1 MMPRNWPPLLWSGLW
16 LLVMVSALASRPLM
30 PVDETRYLAVAWD
43 MWREGNFL
51 VPHLNGEPYSHKPPL
66 LFWLIHLGWAAFGVN
81 EWWPRLVAPL
91 FGLGSL
97 FLTAR
102 LAREL
107 WPEASA
113 AARMAP
119 LVLFGGLFWALF
131 TTLTMFDM
139 ILAFCTLLSLIGMV
153 RAWRASGPGDGPGGD
168 QGGEWFG
175 FGLMGLGIGLGVLA
189 KGPAILVHILPVALL
204 APWWGRALPG
214 GEDRRSGGWYLGLFG
229 AVALGAAIGLAWAV
243 PAGIAGGE
251 AYREAIFWGQSAGRM
266 VSSFAHRQPWWW
278 YGAALPVLL
287 LPWVLWPPIW
297 GAAGRLPK
305 ALGRD
310 GGVRFC
316 IAWLI
321 PALVIFSIISG
332 KQFHYLLPE
341 LPAIALVLARLLF
354 DGVAEKEGAARDQIP
369 PGLFY
374 VIAGIALFALPAL
387 PVPEAAPSW
396 LDLVA
401 TGWGLAMAAAGV
413 VVLFRRRWPLAGRL
427 GALAVLSA
435 VFVVVIHL
443 AMKPPLAAAYDLK
456 PLALKL
462 AEWQR
467 QGISLANFSKY
478 HGQYQFLGRLEK
490 PITQV
495 GILDPDLR
503 NFLADHADGRI
514 VAYHNKL
521 PTAAKPIAVYR
532 FRTRLITVWEVAT
545 VIRHPGILERA
556 PPARAGFGKKSPSR
570 P

>member
-1 MMPRNWPPLLWSGLW
+1 MTPRNWPPLLWSGLW
-16 LLVMVSALASRPLM
+16 LLVMAAALVSRPLM

-107 WPEASA
+107 WPEAASP
-113 AARMAP
+113 ARMAP

-139 ILAFCTLLSLIGMV
+139 ILAFCTLLGLIGMV
-153 RAWRASGPGDGPGGD
+153 RAWRGG
-168 QGGEWFG
+168 GWANFV
-175 FGLMGLGIGLGVLA
+175 LMGLGIGLGVLA
-189 KGPAILVHILPVALL
+189 KGPAILVHVLPVALL
-204 APWWGRALPG
+204 APWWGQGSPGGFSRALPG
-214 GEDRRSGGWYLGLFG
+214 GEDRRLGGWYLGLFG

-243 PAGIAGGE
+243 PAGMAGGE
-251 AYREAIFWGQSAGRM
+251 AYREAIFWGQSADRM

-287 LPWVLWPPIW
+287 LPWVLWPPVW
-297 GAAGRLPK
+297 RAGGRLPM

-321 PALVIFSIISG
+321 PALVIFSAISG

-354 DGVAEKEGAARDQIP
+354 DGAAEKQDAARDSGADQIL

-374 VIAGIALFALPAL
+374 VFAGIGLFALPAL

-396 LDLVA
+396 LDLMA
-401 TGWGLAMAAAGV
+401 TGWGAAMAAAGMV
-413 VVLFRRRWPLAGRL
+413 ILLRRRWPLAGRL
-427 GALAVLSA
+427 GALAALSA

-462 AEWQR
+462 AEWER

-478 HGQYQFLGRLEK
+478 HGQYQFLGRLKK

-495 GILDPDLR
+495 GILNPDLK
-503 NFLADHADGRI
+503 NFLADHPDGRI

-545 VIRHPGILERA
+545 VIRHPGILER
-556 PPARAGFGKKSPSR
+556 
-570 P
+570 

>member
-16 LLVMVSALASRPLM
+16 LLVMASALASRPLM

-66 LFWLIHLGWAAFGVN
+66 LFWLIHLGWAVFGVN

-107 WPEASA
+107 WPEAAA

-139 ILAFCTLLSLIGMV
+139 ILALCALVALIGMV
-153 RAWRASGPGDGPGGD
+153 RAWRAGGPGDGRGS
-168 QGGEWFG
+168 EWFG
-175 FGLMGLGIGLGVLA
+175 FGLLGIGIGLGVLA

-214 GEDRRSGGWYLGLFG
+214 GEDRRLGGWYLGLFG

-243 PAGIAGGE
+243 PAGMAGGE

-287 LPWVLWPPIW
+287 LPWVLWPPVW
-297 GAAGRLPK
+297 RAAGRLPM

-321 PALVIFSIISG
+321 PALVVFSSISG

-354 DGVAEKEGAARDQIP
+354 DGAAEKEGAAGDQIL

-374 VIAGIALFALPAL
+374 VIAGIALFALPSL

-427 GALAVLSA
+427 GALAALSA
-435 VFVVVIHL
+435 GFVVVSHL

-456 PLALKL
+456 PLALRL

-467 QGISLANFSKY
+467 QGIPLANFSKY

-495 GILDPDLR
+495 GMLDPDLK
-503 NFLADHADGRI
+503 NFLADHPDGRI

-545 VIRHPGILERA
+545 VIRHPGILER
-556 PPARAGFGKKSPSR
+556 
-570 P
+570 

>member
-51 VPHLNGEPYSHKPPL
+51 VPHLNGEPYNHKPPL

-113 AARMAP
+113 AAHMAP

-153 RAWRASGPGDGPGGD
+153 RAWRASGPGGD

-204 APWWGRALPG
+204 APWWGRALPE

-321 PALVIFSIISG
+321 PALVIFSTISG

-374 VIAGIALFALPAL
+374 VIRHHPFCPAGFAGPRSGA
-387 PVPEAAPSW
+387 V
-396 LDLVA
+396 VA
-401 TGWGLAMAAAGV
+401 GPGGD
-413 VVLFRRRWPLAGRL
+413 RL
-427 GALAVLSA
+427 GASHGGGRGGGLVS
-435 VFVVVIHL
+435 
-443 AMKPPLAAAYDLK
+443 PPLAAGRA
-456 PLALKL
+456 ARR
-462 AEWQR
+462 AGGAQR
-467 QGISLANFSKY
+467 
-478 HGQYQFLGRLEK
+478 
-490 PITQV
+490 
-495 GILDPDLR
+495 
-503 NFLADHADGRI
+503 
-514 VAYHNKL
+514 
-521 PTAAKPIAVYR
+521 R
-532 FRTRLITVWEVAT
+532 FRG
-545 VIRHPGILERA
+545 RHPFGDEAAAGRRLRPETAGPEARGMAA
-556 PPARAGFGKKSPSR
+556 PGHSVGQFQQISWPVSVPGPARETDNPGRYPGPGLKEFSR
-570 P
+570 RSCRRQDRRLSQ

>member
-16 LLVMVSALASRPLM
+16 LLVMAAALASRPLM

-66 LFWLIHLGWAAFGVN
+66 LFWLIHLGWAVFGVN

-107 WPEASA
+107 WPEAA
-113 AARMAP
+113 PAARIAP
-119 LVLFGGLFWALF
+119 LILVGGLFWALF

-139 ILAFCTLLSLIGMV
+139 ILAFCTLLGLIGMV
-153 RAWRASGPGDGPGGD
+153 RAWRAGG
-168 QGGEWFG
+168 WANFV
-175 FGLMGLGIGLGVLA
+175 LMGLGIGLGVLA

-204 APWWGRALPG
+204 APWWGQGFSGALPG
-214 GEDRRSGGWYLGLFG
+214 GEERRLGGWYLGLFG

-243 PAGIAGGE
+243 PAAMAGGE
-251 AYREAIFWGQSAGRM
+251 AYREAILWGQSAGRM

-278 YGAALPVLL
+278 YGATLPVLL
-287 LPWVLWPPIW
+287 LPWVLWPPVW
-297 GAAGRLPK
+297 RAAGRLRM

-321 PALVIFSIISG
+321 PALVIFSAISG

-354 DGVAEKEGAARDQIP
+354 DGAAEKKDAARDQIP
-369 PGLFY
+369 PALFY
-374 VIAGIALFALPAL
+374 VIAGIGLFALPAL

-396 LDLVA
+396 LDLMA
-401 TGWGLAMAAAGV
+401 TGWGGAMAAAGMA
-413 VVLFRRRWPLAGRL
+413 VLLLSGKWPLAGRL
-427 GALAVLSA
+427 GGLAALSA
-435 VFVVVIHL
+435 VFVVVTHL

-462 AEWQR
+462 AEWER
-467 QGISLANFSKY
+467 QGIPLANFSKY
-478 HGQYQFLGRLEK
+478 HGQYQFLGRLKK

-495 GILDPDLR
+495 GILDPDLK
-503 NFLADHADGRI
+503 NFLADHPDGRI
-514 VAYHNKL
+514 VAYHNQL

>member
-1 MMPRNWPPLLWSGLW
+1 MMPRYWPSFLWSGLW
-16 LLVMVSALASRPLM
+16 LLVMAAALASRPLL

-66 LFWLIHLGWAAFGVN
+66 LFWLINLGWAVFGVN

-102 LAREL
+102 LARAL
-107 WPEASA
+107 WPEAA
-113 AARMAP
+113 QTARMAP

-139 ILAFCTLLSLIGMV
+139 ILAFCTLLGLIGVV
-153 RAWRASGPGDGPGGD
+153 RAWRAGGPGDD

-175 FGLMGLGIGLGVLA
+175 FGLLGIGIGLGVLA

-204 APWWGRALPG
+204 APWWGRILPG
-214 GEDRRSGGWYLGLFG
+214 GEERRKGTWYLGVLG

-287 LPWVLWPPIW
+287 LPWVLWPPVW
-297 GAAGRLPK
+297 RAARRLRM

-310 GGVRFC
+310 GGDGGIRFC
-316 IAWLI
+316 VAWLI
-321 PALVIFSIISG
+321 PALVIFSAISG

-354 DGVAEKEGAARDQIP
+354 DGAAEKKGAAADQIL

-374 VIAGIALFALPAL
+374 VIAGICLFALPAL

-396 LDLVA
+396 LDLMA
-401 TGWGLAMAAAGV
+401 TGWGLALAAAGAA
-413 VVLFRRRWPLAGRL
+413 VLFCRRWPLPGRL
-427 GALAVLSA
+427 GALAALSA
-435 VFVVVIHL
+435 VFVVVSNL
-443 AMKPPLAAAYDLK
+443 AIKPPLAAAYDLK

-462 AEWQR
+462 AEWER
-467 QGISLANFSKY
+467 QGIPLANFGKY
-478 HGQYQFLGRLEK
+478 HGQYQFLGRLKK

-495 GILDPDLR
+495 GIVDPDFR
-503 NFLADHADGRI
+503 NFLTDHPDGRI

-521 PTAAKPIAVYR
+521 PKAAKPIAIYR
-532 FRTRLITVWEVAT
+532 FRTRLIAVWEVAT
-545 VIRHPGILERA
+545 VIRHPGILER
-556 PPARAGFGKKSPSR
+556 
-570 P
+570 